1 MFLKDGDKI
10 YHTYSTY
17 ERGLDML
24 NVAYHY
30 MDLVPK
36 GRDEGEG
43 GAAAWVRRR
52 RRVSGLMDGS
62 RLLTTIGLV
71 RQARPGGFCPACR
84 VLMKA
89 RDAGQELAKPMVAA
103 LVVLAVAGVAWA
115 AMVQHSRSMADMDG
129 MDMGLGP
136 IESFAATWVVMMA
149 AMMLP
154 SAIPVV
160 LEFARTAER
169 RRGWPVATGVL
180 AVTYLGVWLIFGVV
194 CYAIYTA
201 VRMPWPN
208 QAVVVG
214 LALALAGVY
223 SVSPIKRAS
232 QARCRELCAL
242 HGPLPFN
249 LMRSAAVAGARYGLS
264 CLGCSAALMVAMVLL
279 GMSSLWWAV
288 ILGIVVL
295 IYKLAPPL
303 RMRYELVLSAAL
315 VALGV
320 AYVMMA

>member
-1 MFLKDGDKI
+1 
-10 YHTYSTY
+10 
-17 ERGLDML
+17 
-24 NVAYHY
+24 
-30 MDLVPK
+30 
-36 GRDEGEG
+36 
-43 GAAAWVRRR
+43 
-52 RRVSGLMDGS
+52 MDGG
-62 RLLTTIGLV
+62 RLLAVIGLV
-71 RQARPGGFCPACR
+71 RQGRPGGFCPACR

-89 RDAGQELAKPMVAA
+89 RGATQELAMPVVAA
-103 LVVLAVAGVAWA
+103 LVVLAVAGTAWA
-115 AMVQHSRSMADMDG
+115 AMVHHSRAMAGMD

-136 IESFAATWVVMMA
+136 IGSFAATWAVMMA

-160 LEFARTAER
+160 LEFARTVER

-180 AVTYLGVWLIFGVV
+180 AVTYLGVWLVFGVV

-201 VRMPWPN
+201 AGMPWPN
-208 QAVVVG
+208 QAMVAGV
-214 LALALAGVY
+214 ALALAGVY

-264 CLGCSAALMVAMVLL
+264 CLGCSAALMVAMVLI
-279 GMSSLWWAV
+279 GMSSLWWGV
-288 ILGIVVL
+288 ILGIVIL

-303 RMRYELVLSAAL
+303 RMRDELALALAL

-320 AYVMMA
+320 AYVGMA

>member
-1 MFLKDGDKI
+1 
-10 YHTYSTY
+10 
-17 ERGLDML
+17 
-24 NVAYHY
+24 
-30 MDLVPK
+30 
-36 GRDEGEG
+36 
-43 GAAAWVRRR
+43 
-52 RRVSGLMDGS
+52 MDGS
-62 RLLTTIGLV
+62 RLLTTIGLI

-89 RDAGQELAKPMVAA
+89 RDAGQELARPLVAA

-115 AMVQHSRSMADMDG
+115 AMVHHSRSMAAMAG

-136 IESFAATWVVMMA
+136 IESFAVTWVVMMA

-169 RRGWPVATGVL
+169 RRRWPVATGVL
-180 AVTYLGVWLIFGVV
+180 AVTYLGVWLLFGVV

-201 VRMPWPN
+201 LGMPWPT
-208 QAVVVG
+208 QPVVVG
-214 LALALAGVY
+214 LALALAGVC
-223 SVSPIKRAS
+223 SLSPMKRAS
-232 QARCRELCAL
+232 RARCHELCAL

-295 IYKLAPPL
+295 VYKLVPPL
-303 RMRYELVLSAAL
+303 RMRYELILSATL
-315 VALGV
+315 VALGA
-320 AYVMMA
+320 AYIMLA

>member
-1 MFLKDGDKI
+1 MYGGRLF
-10 YHTYSTY
+10 TAV
-17 ERGLDML
+17 GLL
-24 NVAYHY
+24 
-30 MDLVPK
+30 
-36 GRDEGEG
+36 
-43 GAAAWVRRR
+43 
-52 RRVSGLMDGS
+52 
-62 RLLTTIGLV
+62 

-89 RDAGQELAKPMVAA
+89 RDASQELAKPMVAA

-115 AMVQHSRSMADMDG
+115 AMVQQSRSMAGMDG

-154 SAIPVV
+154 SAVQVV
-160 LEFARTAER
+160 LEFAGRAER
-169 RRGWPVATGVL
+169 RSGWQVATGVL
-180 AVTYLGVWLIFGVV
+180 AGTYLGLWLVFGVM
-194 CYAIYTA
+194 CYAVSTA
-201 VRMPWPN
+201 MRMPWPN

-249 LMRSAAVAGARYGLS
+249 LMRSAVVAGARYGLS
-264 CLGCSAALMVAMVLL
+264 CLGCSAALMLAMVLL

-295 IYKLAPPL
+295 IYKFAPPL

-315 VALGV
+315 VAFGV

>member
-1 MFLKDGDKI
+1 M
-10 YHTYSTY
+10 Y
-17 ERGLDML
+17 
-24 NVAYHY
+24 
-30 MDLVPK
+30 
-36 GRDEGEG
+36 G
-43 GAAAWVRRR
+43 G
-52 RRVSGLMDGS
+52 
-62 RLLTTIGLV
+62 RLLLAIGLV
-71 RQARPGGFCPACR
+71 RQARPAGFCPACR
-84 VLMKA
+84 VLMNALDA
-89 RDAGQELAKPMVAA
+89 RQELAKPTVAA
-103 LVVLAVAGVAWA
+103 LVVLAVAGVAWVV
-115 AMVQHSRSMADMDG
+115 MVQHSSSMAGMDG

-136 IESFAATWVVMMA
+136 IESFAAAWVVMMA

-180 AVTYLGVWLIFGVV
+180 AVTYLGVWLIFGVA

-208 QAVVVG
+208 QPLVVG

-223 SVSPIKRAS
+223 SISPIKRAS
-232 QARCRELCAL
+232 QARCRALCAL

-249 LMRSAAVAGARYGLS
+249 LMRSAAVVGARYGLS
-264 CLGCSAALMVAMVLL
+264 CLGCSAALMVAMVLI
-279 GMSSLWWAV
+279 GMSSLWWGV

-295 IYKLAPPL
+295 TYKLAPPL
-303 RMRYELVLSAAL
+303 RLRYELVLSLAL
-315 VALGV
+315 VAFGV

>member
-1 MFLKDGDKI
+1 MG
-10 YHTYSTY
+10 
-17 ERGLDML
+17 
-24 NVAYHY
+24 
-30 MDLVPK
+30 
-36 GRDEGEG
+36 
-43 GAAAWVRRR
+43 
-52 RRVSGLMDGS
+52 GS
-62 RLLTTIGLV
+62 RLLAAIGV
-71 RQARPGGFCPACR
+71 VKQARPGGFCPACR

-89 RDAGQELAKPMVAA
+89 RDATHELAKPMVAA

-115 AMVQHSRSMADMDG
+115 AMVHHSRTMAGMEG

-160 LEFARTAER
+160 LEFARTAEGR
-169 RRGWPVATGVL
+169 RRWQVATGLL
-180 AVTYLGVWLIFGVV
+180 AITYLGVWLVFGVV
-194 CYAIYTA
+194 VYAVYTVA
-201 VRMPWPN
+201 GMPWPN
-208 QAVVVG
+208 QATMAA
-214 LALALAGVY
+214 LAVALAGVY
-223 SVSPIKRAS
+223 SLSPIKRAS

-249 LMRSAAVAGARYGLS
+249 LMRSAFVAGVRYGLS

-315 VALGV
+315 LALGV
-320 AYVMMA
+320 AYLMMA

>member
-1 MFLKDGDKI
+1 M
-10 YHTYSTY
+10 YS
-17 ERGLDML
+17 
-24 NVAYHY
+24 
-30 MDLVPK
+30 
-36 GRDEGEG
+36 GRLF
-43 GAAAWVRRR
+43 GA
-52 RRVSGLMDGS
+52 
-62 RLLTTIGLV
+62 IGLI
-71 RQARPGGFCPACR
+71 RHARPGGFCPACR

-89 RDAGQELAKPMVAA
+89 RDARQELAKPMVAA
-103 LVVLAVAGVAWA
+103 LVVLAGAGVAWA
-115 AMVQHSRSMADMDG
+115 AMVHHSRAMAG

-160 LEFARTAER
+160 LEFARTAEGR
-169 RRGWPVATGVL
+169 S
-180 AVTYLGVWLIFGVV
+180 
-194 CYAIYTA
+194 YAIYTA
-201 VRMPWPN
+201 ARMPWPN
-208 QAVVVG
+208 QGVVVG

-264 CLGCSAALMVAMVLL
+264 CLGCSAALMMAMVLI

-295 IYKLAPPL
+295 IYKFAPPL
-303 RMRYELVLSAAL
+303 RMRYEIVLSLAL
-315 VALGV
+315 VALGG
-320 AYVMMA
+320 AYFTMA

>member
-1 MFLKDGDKI
+1 
-10 YHTYSTY
+10 
-17 ERGLDML
+17 
-24 NVAYHY
+24 
-30 MDLVPK
+30 
-36 GRDEGEG
+36 
-43 GAAAWVRRR
+43 
-52 RRVSGLMDGS
+52 MDGG
-62 RLLTTIGLV
+62 RLFTAIGLV
-71 RQARPGGFCPACR
+71 RLARPGGFCPTCQ

-89 RDAGQELAKPMVAA
+89 CDAGQELAKPMVAA
-103 LVVLAVAGVAWA
+103 LVILAFAGLAWA
-115 AMVQHSRSMADMDG
+115 AIVHHSRMAG
-129 MDMGLGP
+129 MDRGLGP
-136 IESFAATWVVMMA
+136 IESFAVTWVVMVA
-149 AMMLP
+149 AMMLA

-160 LEFARTAER
+160 LEFARTAEG

-180 AVTYLGVWLIFGVV
+180 AVTYLGAWLIFGVV

-201 VRMPWPN
+201 ARMPWPN
-208 QAVVVG
+208 QPLVVG

-223 SVSPIKRAS
+223 SISPIKRAS
-232 QARCRELCAL
+232 QARCYELCAL

-249 LMRSAAVAGARYGLS
+249 LMRSAAVAGARYGWS

-295 IYKLAPPL
+295 IYKFAPPL

-315 VALGV
+315 VAFGV

>member
-1 MFLKDGDKI
+1 M
-10 YHTYSTY
+10 
-17 ERGLDML
+17 
-24 NVAYHY
+24 
-30 MDLVPK
+30 
-36 GRDEGEG
+36 
-43 GAAAWVRRR
+43 
-52 RRVSGLMDGS
+52 
-62 RLLTTIGLV
+62 
-71 RQARPGGFCPACR
+71 
-84 VLMKA
+84 
-89 RDAGQELAKPMVAA
+89 DAGP
-103 LVVLAVAGVAWA
+103 GT
-115 AMVQHSRSMADMDG
+115 DPG
-129 MDMGLGP
+129 TLGFY
-136 IESFAATWVVMMA
+136 ISTWVVMMA

-160 LEFARTAER
+160 LEFARTAEG

-194 CYAIYTA
+194 CYAIYTTA
-201 VRMPWPN
+201 RMPWPN
-208 QAVVVG
+208 QPMVAG

-249 LMRSAAVAGARYGLS
+249 LMRNAAVVGTRYGVS
-264 CLGCSAALMVAMVLL
+264 CLGCSAALMVAMVLI
-279 GMSSLWWAV
+279 GMTSLWWGV

-303 RMRYELVLSAAL
+303 RMRYELVLSTAM

-320 AYVMMA
+320 AYLMMA

>member
-1 MFLKDGDKI
+1 
-10 YHTYSTY
+10 
-17 ERGLDML
+17 
-24 NVAYHY
+24 
-30 MDLVPK
+30 
-36 GRDEGEG
+36 
-43 GAAAWVRRR
+43 
-52 RRVSGLMDGS
+52 MDGR
-62 RLLTTIGLV
+62 RLLAVIGLV

-89 RDAGQELAKPMVAA
+89 RDATEELAKPTVAT

-115 AMVQHSRSMADMDG
+115 AMVHHSRAMAG
-129 MDMGLGP
+129 MDMAGMDMDLGP
-136 IESFAATWVVMMA
+136 IGSFAATWVVMMA

-154 SAIPVV
+154 SAIPLV
-160 LEFARTAER
+160 LEFARTAEG
-169 RRGWPVATGVL
+169 RRGWKVATGVL
-180 AVTYLGVWLIFGVV
+180 AVTYLGVWLVFGVA

-201 VRMPWPN
+201 AGMPWPN
-208 QAVVVG
+208 QAVVAG

-223 SVSPIKRAS
+223 SISPIKRAS

-242 HGPLPFN
+242 HEPLPFN
-249 LMRSAAVAGARYGLS
+249 LMRSAVVAGARYGLS
-264 CLGCSAALMVAMVLL
+264 CLGCSAALMVAMVLI

-303 RMRYELVLSAAL
+303 RMRDELALSLAL

-320 AYVMMA
+320 AYIRMA

>member
-1 MFLKDGDKI
+1 L
-10 YHTYSTY
+10 
-17 ERGLDML
+17 R
-24 NVAYHY
+24 
-30 MDLVPK
+30 
-36 GRDEGEG
+36 RD
-43 GAAAWVRRR
+43 WVGSPS
-52 RRVSGLMDGS
+52 RRVSGLMDSG
-62 RLLTTIGLV
+62 RLLLAIGMV
-71 RQARPGGFCPACR
+71 RQARPAGFCPACR
-84 VLMKA
+84 VLWTS
-89 RDAGQELAKPMVAA
+89 RDARQELAKPTIAA

-115 AMVQHSRSMADMDG
+115 AMVQQSRSMAGMAG

-136 IESFAATWVVMMA
+136 FESFAATWVVMMA

-169 RRGWPVATGVL
+169 RRGWQVATGVL
-180 AVTYLGVWLIFGVV
+180 AVTYLGVWLMFGVV

-201 VRMPWPN
+201 ASMPWPN
-208 QAVVVG
+208 QASVIGV
-214 LALALAGVY
+214 ALALAGVY

-279 GMSSLWWAV
+279 GMSNLWWAV
-288 ILGIVVL
+288 SLGIVVL
-295 IYKLAPPL
+295 IYKFAPPL
-303 RMRYELVLSAAL
+303 RMRYELALSAAL
-315 VALGV
+315 VALGA
-320 AYVMMA
+320 AYLMMA

>member
-1 MFLKDGDKI
+1 MYGGRLF
-10 YHTYSTY
+10 TAV
-17 ERGLDML
+17 GLL
-24 NVAYHY
+24 
-30 MDLVPK
+30 
-36 GRDEGEG
+36 
-43 GAAAWVRRR
+43 
-52 RRVSGLMDGS
+52 
-62 RLLTTIGLV
+62 
-71 RQARPGGFCPACR
+71 RQARSGGFCSACR
-84 VLMKA
+84 VLMNA
-89 RDAGQELAKPMVAA
+89 RDASQELAKPMVAA

-115 AMVQHSRSMADMDG
+115 AMVQHSRAMANMAG
-129 MDMGLGP
+129 MDMGLGS
-136 IESFAATWVVMMA
+136 IESFAVTWVVMMA

-169 RRGWPVATGVL
+169 RTGWQVATGVL
-180 AVTYLGVWLIFGVV
+180 ALTYLGVWLMFGVV

-208 QAVVVG
+208 QTVVVG

-223 SVSPIKRAS
+223 SFAPIKRAS

-249 LMRSAAVAGARYGLS
+249 LLRSAAVVGARYGLS

-288 ILGIVVL
+288 ILGLVVL
-295 IYKLAPPL
+295 IEKLTPAL
-303 RMRYELVLSAAL
+303 RMRSELALSAAL

>member
-1 MFLKDGDKI
+1 M
-10 YHTYSTY
+10 
-17 ERGLDML
+17 
-24 NVAYHY
+24 
-30 MDLVPK
+30 
-36 GRDEGEG
+36 EG
-43 GAAAWVRRR
+43 G
-52 RRVSGLMDGS
+52 
-62 RLLTTIGLV
+62 RLLLAIGLV
-71 RQARPGGFCPACR
+71 RSARPAGFCPACR

-89 RDAGQELAKPMVAA
+89 LDARQELAKPMVAA
-103 LVVLAVAGVAWA
+103 LVVLAVAGVAWV
-115 AMVQHSRSMADMDG
+115 AMVRQSHSMAG

-169 RRGWPVATGVL
+169 RRGWQVATGVL
-180 AVTYLGVWLIFGVV
+180 AVTYLGVWLMFGVM
-194 CYAIYTA
+194 CYALYTA
-201 VRMPWPN
+201 AGMPWPN
-208 QAVVVG
+208 QTVVAG
-214 LALALAGVY
+214 AALALAAVY

-264 CLGCSAALMVAMVLL
+264 CLGCNVALMVAMVLI
-279 GMSSLWWAV
+279 GMSSLWWAA

-303 RMRYELVLSAAL
+303 RMRHELLLSLAL
-315 VALGV
+315 TALGV
-320 AYVMMA
+320 AYVMMP

>member
-1 MFLKDGDKI
+1 
-10 YHTYSTY
+10 
-17 ERGLDML
+17 
-24 NVAYHY
+24 
-30 MDLVPK
+30 
-36 GRDEGEG
+36 
-43 GAAAWVRRR
+43 
-52 RRVSGLMDGS
+52 MDGS
-62 RLLTTIGLV
+62 RLLTTIGLI
-71 RQARPGGFCPACR
+71 RGARPGGFCPACR
-84 VLMKA
+84 VLMRA
-89 RDAGQELAKPMVAA
+89 RDARPELAKPVVAA
-103 LVVLAVAGVAWA
+103 MVVLAVAGVAWA
-115 AMVQHSRSMADMDG
+115 AMVHHSRSMAGMEG
-129 MDMGLGP
+129 MDMGLGSL
-136 IESFAATWVVMMA
+136 ESFAATWVVMMA

-160 LEFARTAER
+160 VEFARTAER
-169 RRGWPVATGVL
+169 RTGWQVATGVL
-180 AVTYLGVWLIFGVV
+180 AATYLGVWLMFGVV

-201 VRMPWPN
+201 LSMPWPN

-223 SVSPIKRAS
+223 SFSPIKRAS

-288 ILGIVVL
+288 IVGIVVL
-295 IYKLAPPL
+295 VYKFAPPL

-320 AYVMMA
+320 AYVVMA

>member
-1 MFLKDGDKI
+1 MYGGRLF
-10 YHTYSTY
+10 TVV
-17 ERGLDML
+17 GLL
-24 NVAYHY
+24 
-30 MDLVPK
+30 
-36 GRDEGEG
+36 
-43 GAAAWVRRR
+43 
-52 RRVSGLMDGS
+52 
-62 RLLTTIGLV
+62 

-84 VLMKA
+84 VLMRA
-89 RDAGQELAKPMVAA
+89 RDANQELAKPMVAA

-115 AMVQHSRSMADMDG
+115 AMVQQSHSMGEMAG

-136 IESFAATWVVMMA
+136 VESFAATWVAMMA

-169 RRGWPVATGVL
+169 RRGWQVATGVL
-180 AVTYLGVWLIFGVV
+180 AGAYLGVWLMFGVV
-194 CYAIYTA
+194 CYALYTA
-201 VRMPWPN
+201 ARMPWPN
-208 QAVVVG
+208 QTVVAGV
-214 LALALAGVY
+214 ALALSGVY
-223 SVSPIKRAS
+223 SFTPIKRAS
-232 QARCRELCAL
+232 QARCHELCAL

-264 CLGCSAALMVAMVLL
+264 CLGCSGALMVAMVLL

-295 IYKLAPPL
+295 VYKFAPPL
-303 RMRYELVLSAAL
+303 RLRYELVLSAAL

-320 AYVMMA
+320 AYVTMA